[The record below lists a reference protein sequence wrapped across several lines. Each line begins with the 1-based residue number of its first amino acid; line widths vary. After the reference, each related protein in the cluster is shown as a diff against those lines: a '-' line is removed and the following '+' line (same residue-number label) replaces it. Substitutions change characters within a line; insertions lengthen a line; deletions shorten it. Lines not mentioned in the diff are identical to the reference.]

1 MANQRGKD
9 MIVGAI
15 AGAVLGT
22 VTALLLAPKSGR
34 ELRSDIAQ
42 GYQNVSEKTQQLASN
57 TAEAT
62 QQVVKQVGNRT
73 SEWIGK
79 AKDLTT
85 QVVDQVRSR
94 KDGEKQ
100 GTTSEA
106 DLEQASQSEQDDKV
120 ELTLI
125 R

>member
-1 MANQRGKD
+1 MANQRGKN

-62 QQVVKQVGNRT
+62 QQVVKQVGNRA

-94 KDGEKQ
+94 KDEEKQ
-100 GTTSEA
+100 GTAPDA